1 MPRLYALLLLA
12 RALHGLTAMAA
23 AESRL
28 ERLRAAE
35 ADARAE
41 WAAGCRAVD
50 GLAAGARR
58 A

>member
-1 MPRLYALLLLA
+1 MPTAYALLLLA
-12 RALHGLTAMAA
+12 RALHGLTVMAA

-28 ERLRAAE
+28 ERLRSAE

-50 GLAAGARR
+50 GLASVARL